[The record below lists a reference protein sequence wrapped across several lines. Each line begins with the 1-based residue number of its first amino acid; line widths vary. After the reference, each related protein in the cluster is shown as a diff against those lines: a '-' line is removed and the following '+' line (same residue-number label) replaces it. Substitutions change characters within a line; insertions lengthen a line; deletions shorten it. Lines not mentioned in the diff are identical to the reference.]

1 MITKSRQYCRGL
13 RLFLL
18 YCMQNVQMTI
28 VLHRDDLC
36 NLKFTSFCYSV
47 NEYSNSE
54 ESPIIAF
61 PHFQYSIKGLLL
73 LERSQDV
80 NLMQD
85 GQIKK
90 THKTFIVLHYFIYFF
105 LFKHKGVVC
114 IRTQGK
120 RQLSLQQGKK
130 GTSLFCGCEILKY
143 SHGVK
148 RFCFIS
154 FGF

>member
-1 MITKSRQYCRGL
+1 
-13 RLFLL
+13 
-18 YCMQNVQMTI
+18 MTI

-36 NLKFTSFCYSV
+36 NLKFTSFCCSV

-61 PHFQYSIKGLLL
+61 PHFQYFIKGLLL
-73 LERSQDV
+73 LEKSQDV

-90 THKTFIVLHYFIYFF
+90 HIKHSLCCITLF
-105 LFKHKGVVC
+105 LFFPLSTRGVIC
-114 IRTQGK
+114 IRTQGE
-120 RQLSLQQGKK
+120 RQLSFQQGKK
-130 GTSLFCGCEILKY
+130 RTNLFCGCEILKY

-148 RFCFIS
+148 RVYQFCFLMPKAWGINRHL
-154 FGF
+154 